1 MNNACSSRLTAAAGT
16 GLAGTNWRLPSLSSS
31 LTGFYDSRR
40 PQPCD
45 YRDQASAHSPQFPT
59 AAIGWALSQSQGGGS
74 SSQTR

>member
-16 GLAGTNWRLPSLSSS
+16 GLAGTNWQLPSLSSL

-40 PQPCD
+40 LQPFD
-45 YRDQASAHSPQFPT
+45 YRDQAFAHCPQFPT
-59 AAIGWALSQSQGGGS
+59 AAPGWALSQSHCGGP